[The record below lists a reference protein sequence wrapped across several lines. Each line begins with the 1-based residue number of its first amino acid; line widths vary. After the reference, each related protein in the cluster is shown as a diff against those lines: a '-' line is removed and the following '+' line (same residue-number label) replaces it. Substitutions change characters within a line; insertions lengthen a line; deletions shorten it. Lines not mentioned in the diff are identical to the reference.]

1 MATESRLLLLDESTS
16 SVDVH
21 NEKLIYEQI
30 FSTYTD
36 ACIVA
41 SIHKLHLLPLFDHI
55 YVIDKGIIQE
65 HGSFKT
71 LLKNPQGDLSKLW
84 AEYQISVGE

>member
-30 FSTYTD
+30 FSSYPEK
-36 ACIVA
+36 CIVA
-41 SIHKLHLLPLFDHI
+41 SIHKLHLLPMFDRV
-55 YVIDKGIIQE
+55 YVVDQGTIQE
-65 HGSFKT
+65 
-71 LLKNPQGDLSKLW
+71 Q
-84 AEYQISVGE
+84 

>member
-21 NEKLIYEQI
+21 NEKIIYEQI
-30 FSTYTD
+30 FNTYTD

-41 SIHKLHLLPLFDHI
+41 SIHKLHLLPLFDRV
-55 YVIDKGIIQE
+55 YVIDKGTIQE
-65 HGSFKT
+65 
-71 LLKNPQGDLSKLW
+71 Q
-84 AEYQISVGE
+84 